1 MPDSILV
8 LQLEHRKIGKVLG
21 VLQHQLSQL
30 KAGLPVDSLLMDTA
44 MDYLAGFPE
53 QCHHPKEDLVYRK
66 LASRFPALAA
76 SVRDLTREH
85 EDLGH
90 LTRELRQAFSDSRLQ
105 TRETDAALV
114 ERLQEF
120 LEFYNLHMTM
130 EEQHFFPTALH
141 HLSQGDFEEIDFS
154 LYAQLDSKLSQ
165 ESEATFASLLSAVA
179 AMGDLDAADERLRED
194 ATLLATMQDVD
205 GFRAVMQARGENIR
219 LARNPDGGFIL
230 VRDGRSMLH
239 IPACSEARAVWCAYY
254 FLKGETTATEAVDGA
269 RGAAPHA

>member
-30 KAGLPVDSLLMDTA
+30 KAGLPVDRLLFDTA
-44 MDYLAGFPE
+44 MDYLAGFPD

-66 LASRFPALAA
+66 LASRFPALAD

-85 EDLGH
+85 EDIGH

-105 TRETDAALV
+105 TDVGDAALA

-130 EEQHFFPTALH
+130 EEQHFFPTALQ
-141 HLSQGDFEEIDFS
+141 HLSQRDFEEIDFS
-154 LYAQLDSKLSQ
+154 LYEQLDSELSQ

-179 AMGDLDAADERLRED
+179 SMGNLDAANDALREE
-194 ATLLATMQDVD
+194 AALLSGIQDVD
-205 GFRAVMQARGENIR
+205 TFREWMRQRGEAIKV
-219 LARNPDGGFIL
+219 ARHPDGGYTL
-230 VRDGRSMLH
+230 VRDGRSLLR

-254 FLKGETTATEAVDGA
+254 YLKGEAAAVAEGA
-269 RGAAPHA
+269 VLPAQHD